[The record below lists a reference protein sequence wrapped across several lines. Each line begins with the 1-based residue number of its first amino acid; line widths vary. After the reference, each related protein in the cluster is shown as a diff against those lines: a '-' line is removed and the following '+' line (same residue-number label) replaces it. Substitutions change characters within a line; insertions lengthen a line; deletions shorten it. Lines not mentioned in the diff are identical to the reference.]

1 MSTPMV
7 KNLFIH
13 PVKGLTPQ
21 ECDRA
26 TGGPGGDR
34 VFLTEGH
41 GIKGD
46 RAFALMFLDI
56 EIETD
61 TDTDTFLEHNKSFIP
76 TLQNIHWMSKTNCAV
91 QNDWPALAVL
101 NCHYDFLSQFLTVKK
116 EGKILL
122 NANTNTKLGRV
133 QISRFFTR
141 YLKKFDPTP
150 EARHSARSP
159 VVLVGSSNGNT
170 RYPDRETAH
179 ISLVNQATLDQLS
192 SLRNPVS
199 ESPKSDA
206 EIQAEKPGF
215 FARRFRPNIVLDGIA
230 PWEEFNYIDQTF
242 QLGDAHIYITARI
255 NRCVNIEINPETG
268 ERDLPLLSLLK
279 DNFGHKQMGI
289 LATVVKSGY
298 VHIGDRLTP
307 LENR

>member
-1 MSTPMV
+1 MV
-7 KNLFIH
+7 KHLFIH

-21 ECDRA
+21 GC
-26 TGGPGGDR
+26 DR

-61 TDTDTFLEHNKSFIP
+61 TETDTFLEHNKSFIP

-91 QNDWPALAVL
+91 QNDWPALAAL
-101 NCHYDFLSQFLTVKK
+101 NCHYDFITQFLTVKK

-133 QISRFFTR
+133 RISRFFTK
-141 YLKKFDPTP
+141 YLKKFEPTP

-179 ISLVNQATLDQLS
+179 ISLVNQATLEQLS
-192 SLRNPVS
+192 SLRNQVDDC
-199 ESPKSDA
+199 EIKS
-206 EIQAEKPGF
+206 EKPDF
-215 FARRFRPNIVLDGIA
+215 CEVDVRRFRPNIVLDGIA

-255 NRCVNIEINPETG
+255 NRCVNIEINPDTG

-289 LATVVKSGY
+289 LATVVKSGF
-298 VHIGDRLTP
+298 VQIRDRLMP
-307 LENR
+307 LANG

>member
-1 MSTPMV
+1 MSTPIV

-26 TGGPGGDR
+26 TGGPEGDR

-56 EIETD
+56 EIETE
-61 TDTDTFLEHNKSFIP
+61 TFLDNTQSFIP
-76 TLQNIHWMSKTNCAV
+76 TLQNINWMSKTNCAV
-91 QNDWPALAVL
+91 QNDWPALAAL
-101 NCHYDFLSQFLTVKK
+101 NCHYDFITQFLTVKK
-116 EGKILL
+116 EGNILL

-133 QISRFFTR
+133 RISRFFTK

-199 ESPKSDA
+199 NC
-206 EIQAEKPGF
+206 EIPAEKPGF

-289 LATVVKSGY
+289 LATVVKSGF
-298 VHIGDRLTP
+298 VQIGDRLTP
-307 LENR
+307 LENG

>member
-1 MSTPMV
+1 MSSSIV
-7 KNLFIH
+7 KQLFIH

-21 ECDRA
+21 DCDRA
-26 TGGPGGDR
+26 TGGPEGDR

-56 EIETD
+56 EME
-61 TDTDTFLEHNKSFIP
+61 TDTFLDNTQSFIP
-76 TLQNIHWMSKTNCAV
+76 TLQNIDWMSKTNFAV
-91 QNDWPALAVL
+91 QNDWPALAAL
-101 NCHYDFLSQFLTVKK
+101 NCHYDFITQFLTVKK
-116 EGKILL
+116 ERKILL

-133 QISRFFTR
+133 QISRFFTE
-141 YLKKFDPTP
+141 YLKKFEPTP

-159 VVLVGSSNGNT
+159 VLLVGSSNGNT

-192 SLRNPVS
+192 SLTNPV
-199 ESPKSDA
+199 SDA

-215 FARRFRPNIVLDGIA
+215 FVRRFRPNIVLDGIA
-230 PWEEFNYIDQTF
+230 PWEEFNYIDQRF

-298 VHIGDRLTP
+298 VQIGDHLTP
-307 LENR
+307 LENG

>member
-1 MSTPMV
+1 MSTSIV
-7 KNLFIH
+7 KQLFIH

-21 ECDRA
+21 EC
-26 TGGPGGDR
+26 DR

-56 EIETD
+56 EME
-61 TDTDTFLEHNKSFIP
+61 TDTFLEHNKSFIP
-76 TLQNIHWMSKTNCAV
+76 TLQNINWMSKTNCAV
-91 QNDWPALAVL
+91 QNDWPALAAL
-101 NCHYDFLSQFLTVKK
+101 NCHYDFISQFLTVKK

-122 NANTNTKLGRV
+122 NVNTNTKLGRV
-133 QISRFFTR
+133 RISRFFTK
-141 YLKKFDPTP
+141 YLKKFEPTL

-279 DNFGHKQMGI
+279 DNFGHKQTGI
-289 LATVVKSGY
+289 LATVVKSGF
-298 VHIGDRLTP
+298 VQIRDRLTP
-307 LENR
+307 LENG

>member
-1 MSTPMV
+1 MSTSIV
-7 KNLFIH
+7 KQLFIH

-26 TGGPGGDR
+26 TGGPEGDR

-61 TDTDTFLEHNKSFIP
+61 TFLEHNKSFIP
-76 TLQNIHWMSKTNCAV
+76 TLQNINWMSKTNCAV
-91 QNDWPALAVL
+91 QNDWPALAGL
-101 NCHYDFLSQFLTVKK
+101 NCHYDFITQFLTVKK

-122 NANTNTKLGRV
+122 NVNTNTKLGRV
-133 QISRFFTR
+133 QISRFFTK

-192 SLRNPVS
+192 SLS
-199 ESPKSDA
+199 
-206 EIQAEKPGF
+206 EKPVDV
-215 FARRFRPNIVLDGIA
+215 RRFRSNIVLDGIA
-230 PWEEFNYIDQTF
+230 PWEEFNYIEQRF
-242 QLGDAHIYITARI
+242 QLGDAHIYITAKI

-298 VHIGDRLTP
+298 VQIGDRLTP
-307 LENR
+307 LENG